1 VLRLLRRAHAI
12 FKAYLLAS
20 LIRSRGLVYALLGFG
35 LWMILIVAPISL
47 FAEEGVD
54 TSTIASRV
62 FVGIILF
69 YYFSFATWEWGA
81 ELRWMIMR
89 GILEY
94 YIASGS
100 GFAPHYLAILPVTL
114 LWLAIALSISYA
126 LLSILWSP
134 PVIVVYDYPTL
145 IAGFAMY
152 TIGLL
157 GYALILGGSMI
168 TTGAAGFF
176 VDILSFIL
184 PIATGGLFP
193 LRYMPDLLRSI
204 ALATPFSYPAELIRY
219 ALLGVEPV
227 LQLEEAVVIGAM
239 YNTTLLLAGIL
250 LFKHQLKRA
259 LRQGFPSISLW

>member
-1 VLRLLRRAHAI
+1 VLKLLRRAHAI
-12 FKAYLLAS
+12 FKAYLLVS

-47 FAEEGVD
+47 FAKEGID
-54 TSTIASRV
+54 PSIIASRV
-62 FVGIILF
+62 FVGIVLF

-100 GFAPHYLAILPVTL
+100 GFAPHYLAILSISL
-114 LWLAIALSISYA
+114 MWLAIALSISYV
-126 LLSILWSP
+126 LLSMLWSP
-134 PVIVVYDYPTL
+134 PVIVVYDYPTF
-145 IAGFAMY
+145 ITGFTMY

-168 TTGAAGFF
+168 TTGTAGFF
-176 VDILSFIL
+176 VEVLSFIL

-193 LRYMPDLLRSI
+193 LRYAPDLLRSI

-219 ALLGVEPV
+219 ALLGIEPI
-227 LQLEEAVVIGAM
+227 LQLEEAVVIGAI
-239 YNTTLLLAGIL
+239 YNTALLLAGVL

-259 LRQGFPSISLW
+259 LREGFPSISLW